1 MEGDLQTKIQE
12 GELKAT
18 STILAIIGTL
28 YENVKILLHYSYF
41 ISARKFIFVK
51 LQATA
56 YNEYDPKITT
66 LKLQGSPD
74 QEIYF
79 CSGKMAWED
88 GLEKNKNVGSFI
100 V

>member
-1 MEGDLQTKIQE
+1 MQ
-12 GELKAT
+12 
-18 STILAIIGTL
+18 
-28 YENVKILLHYSYF
+28 
-41 ISARKFIFVK
+41 
-51 LQATA
+51 
-56 YNEYDPKITT
+56 EYDPKITT